1 MATFCKSCGAQEID
15 QPFGT
20 DPNDLP
26 MKEIQEDFNNSLLFL
41 MEEKTQ
47 MVPKFTRWKRD
58 MRITHVVKHDH
69 SSCHVGSPA
78 VAALPPTK
86 IGIDR
91 PAEAVNEAEAAAF
104 ASQPSGLTRK
114 PKVRRQRR
122 VKSQSETEAEAQ
134 ATWDAASSAA
144 VVAIEEVQE
153 QAAKSGLEEQQ
164 SVEEKLGDGKGWKG
178 ERAWAAWAPYRIG
191 WIGIAIFMERE
202 KVLNGERRHSGSS
215 MNPPQL
221 MSHVPIDGDRVVL
234 LDYPVTA
241 DGEEMTE
248 RMRTFVAES
257 DGDGEVMGDAGKEMK
272 MAITLVSGAEIPLP
286 SPVFENDARPK
297 CGASAGRA
305 AFMRLCGFELLR
317 DAQKM
322 GSLPCESGMCEVT
335 VMLLVDPGRFT
346 AAGLASMADGALFNW
361 SKGGDRLLQGPEVKR
376 TSDDGSGVLVKEADC
391 LKFVMENG
399 SSPEGGLWIG
409 GSKFRV
415 LRHDREDEPF
425 TTLLAISTSWHL
437 DGLGMVAISTGSN
450 VLLCRFERPGEMLA
464 GILGPLRKAAAAF
477 GDLMC
482 AEGM

>member
-1 MATFCKSCGAQEID
+1 
-15 QPFGT
+15 
-20 DPNDLP
+20 
-26 MKEIQEDFNNSLLFL
+26 
-41 MEEKTQ
+41 
-47 MVPKFTRWKRD
+47 
-58 MRITHVVKHDH
+58 
-69 SSCHVGSPA
+69 
-78 VAALPPTK
+78 
-86 IGIDR
+86 
-91 PAEAVNEAEAAAF
+91 
-104 ASQPSGLTRK
+104 
-114 PKVRRQRR
+114 
-122 VKSQSETEAEAQ
+122 
-134 ATWDAASSAA
+134 
-144 VVAIEEVQE
+144 
-153 QAAKSGLEEQQ
+153 
-164 SVEEKLGDGKGWKG
+164 
-178 ERAWAAWAPYRIG
+178 
-191 WIGIAIFMERE
+191 
-202 KVLNGERRHSGSS
+202 
-215 MNPPQL
+215 
-221 MSHVPIDGDRVVL
+221 
-234 LDYPVTA
+234 
-241 DGEEMTE
+241 
-248 RMRTFVAES
+248 
-257 DGDGEVMGDAGKEMK
+257 MGDAGKEMK

-286 SPVFENDARPK
+286 SPVFENETVQQLRLRLSNELKVPSGQVAL
-297 CGASAGRA
+297 
-305 AFMRLCGFELLR
+305 LCGFELLR

-335 VMLLVDPGRFT
+335 VMVSKKWDDKLQELLVDPGRFT